1 MNINRLFRR
10 STHGALW
17 YLALV
22 IAVPVLSLSLLGM
35 LYLWQQNMF
44 LIVLV
49 TWLAITLAGYAIFA
63 WQSAKT
69 HTHTHQDSSK
79 ALPDDDEQIDQLPDQ
94 LDKRSDWTQ
103 KDTLAWQQ
111 ALSNIDSIL
120 DTQPDWESLPEHAL
134 TLLSSISAHY
144 NSTAKRSSSAN
155 ATLRDME
162 YHFTLPE
169 ALLVVSVASDRYRR
183 VVLSHVPFAE
193 KVTVSSLKKLY
204 SRQSDIKTSF
214 TWLNRARRVARLINP
229 VTAAVSELKDQF
241 TDRVFS
247 HLSTSV
253 QKDLKSLLLQEIAQ
267 VGIDLYSGKLKS
279 STAEMEKYLSS
290 AYQEDVYRQA
300 EAIEPI
306 RIVLLGQTS
315 SGKSSMINALAKTLQ
330 AEVDTLPTTDK
341 TQTHV
346 IQLPSAAPMHLI
358 DTVGLDGS
366 TDSVKKLAELASEAD
381 MIVYLARATQPARG
395 PDQLL
400 YEAMSKAF
408 DARPDRRQPPLLLVM
423 THVDSL
429 PPRNEWSP
437 PYDLASDNRKSLMIN
452 EALQSCI
459 TQIGLPTDTSA
470 VPVCLSAERTQ
481 YNVDAIAAAL
491 MLLQDSAILAQ
502 WNRRRVERGEQ
513 SISWTDRWKQ
523 IKRLGQV
530 VGRAT
535 LK

>member
-1 MNINRLFRR
+1 MNISRLFRR
-10 STHGALW
+10 TTHGALW

-22 IAVPVLSLSLLGM
+22 IALPVLSLSVLGM
-35 LYLWQQNMF
+35 FYLWQQNVF

-49 TWLAITLAGYAIFA
+49 AWLVITLAGYAMFA
-63 WQSAKT
+63 WQSAKKHART
-69 HTHTHQDSSK
+69 QQDSTK
-79 ALPDDDEQIDQLPDQ
+79 ALPAGDEPIDQLPDQ

-103 KDTLAWQQ
+103 EDTVAWQQ
-111 ALSNIDSIL
+111 ALSDIDSIL

-144 NSTAKRSSSAN
+144 NSNAKRSSSSN
-155 ATLRDME
+155 ATLSDME
-162 YHFTLPE
+162 YRFTLPE
-169 ALLVVSVASDRYRR
+169 ALLVVSVTSDRYRR

-193 KVTVSSLKKLY
+193 KITVSTLKKLY

-214 TWLNRARRVARLINP
+214 TWLNRARRVVRLINP
-229 VTAAVSELKDQF
+229 VAAAVAELKDQF

-279 STAEMEKYLSS
+279 STAEMEKYLSN
-290 AYQEDVYRQA
+290 AYQGDADRQP

-330 AEVDTLPTTDK
+330 SEVDTLPTTDK

-346 IQLPSAAPMHLI
+346 IQLPSAAPMHFI

-366 TDSVKKLAELASEAD
+366 ADSVKRLTAQANQAD
-381 MIVYLARATQPARG
+381 MIMYLARATQPARG

-400 YEAMSKAF
+400 YDAMSKAF
-408 DARPDRRQPPLLLVM
+408 DARPDRRQPPLLLVL
-423 THVDSL
+423 THVDFL

-437 PYDLASDNRKSLMIN
+437 PYDLSSTNRKSTVIN

-459 TQIGLPTDTSA
+459 TQIGLPADTSA

-513 SISWTDRWKQ
+513 SISWTDRWTQ